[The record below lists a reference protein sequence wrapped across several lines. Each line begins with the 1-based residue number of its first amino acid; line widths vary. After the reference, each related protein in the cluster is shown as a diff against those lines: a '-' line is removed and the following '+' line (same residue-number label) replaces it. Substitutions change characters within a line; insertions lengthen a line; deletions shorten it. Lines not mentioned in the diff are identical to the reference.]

1 MTTDTASTYHPGER
15 AVQARAGVLVRA
27 DHVGRGIRDDV
38 PAVAAAF
45 LEQRRMIVVGAADAR
60 GRLWAS
66 LLTGPPGFVSS
77 PDAHTV
83 AVAARPHPDD
93 PLAAAL
99 AGPAR
104 VGMIAVEPETRRRM
118 RVNGTARPDGDGLL
132 IRTEQVYANC
142 PKYIQRRELTAAGLS
157 PVTGGRATHGSGLT
171 AAQQEWIRA
180 ADTFFVAT
188 SGPDGAADASHRG
201 GNPGF
206 VTVAD
211 AHRLRWPEYSGNSM
225 FMTLGNITTR
235 PATGLLF
242 PDWRTGGVLML
253 TGTARV
259 AWDDDPD
266 GEDGRGVDFTVTEA
280 VELPGLSTLRWGAP
294 EFSPANPPVREA

>member
-1 MTTDTASTYHPGER
+1 MTTDTAGTYHPGER
-15 AVQARAGVLVRA
+15 AVQTRAGVLVRA

-66 LLTGPPGFVSS
+66 LLTGPPGFVRS

-83 AVAARPHPDD
+83 AVTARPHPDD

-104 VGMIAVEPETRRRM
+104 VGTITVEPETRRRM

-142 PKYIQRRELTAAGLS
+142 PKYIQRRELTAAGL
-157 PVTGGRATHGSGLT
+157 PPATGGRATHGSGLT

-206 VTVAD
+206 VTVTD
-211 AHRLRWPEYSGNSM
+211 DHRLRWPDYSGNSM

-259 AWDDDPD
+259 AWDGDPD